1 MAQTTKES
9 LFEHVPHV
17 ARRRTGSRGRDVY
30 RRYTLVH
37 VAYALVLTIP
47 VVLML
52 LALDLTLPMFVF
64 LLGELLA
71 ILAVPYIPWV
81 RRLIDQRLAA
91 QARADAANA
100 RAVLLLRMSEAHRR
114 ELANLE
120 CIAASLRDRT
130 DTASADEDC
139 LGVERLLELY
149 VRIAIAHRASQ
160 TSLSLVGGARPD
172 EELDGL
178 TALASSSRR
187 PMLDRRLEILRL
199 RSEARRA
206 ALEEQVAMTHDLA
219 MIADTIR
226 WMQESV
232 AATPATT
239 MRRELEF
246 AYAGRERDL
255 ATLRDLASLR
265 DHEVDVSVLRLG
277 REQTPQRAVVRI
289 DVSEPHLGAQ
299 RTSSTPLPRIDAFDL
314 EWESEGDQK
323 SAAE

>member
-1 MAQTTKES
+1 MAQTTNEATAA
-9 LFEHVPHV
+9 LFPGL
-17 ARRRTGSRGRDVY
+17 ARRRTGSHGRDVY

-64 LLGELLA
+64 LLAELVA
-71 ILAVPYIPWV
+71 ILAIPYIPWV

-91 QARADAANA
+91 EARADAANA

-130 DTASADEDC
+130 DTASSDEDC

-178 TALASSSRR
+178 SALASSRR
-187 PMLDRRLEILRL
+187 PMLERRLEILRL

-226 WMQESV
+226 WMQESA
-232 AATPATT
+232 AATPASTL
-239 MRRELEF
+239 RRELEF

-265 DHEVDVSVLRLG
+265 DHDVDASVLRLG
-277 REQTPQRAVVRI
+277 RESVPQRAVVRI
-289 DVSEPHLGAQ
+289 DVSEPQPARL
-299 RTSSTPLPRIDAFDL
+299 RTSSAPLPRIDAFDL

>member
-1 MAQTTKES
+1 MAQTLTKD
-9 LFEHVPHV
+9 
-17 ARRRTGSRGRDVY
+17 ARAALAGRTRTHGKDVY

-52 LALDLTLPMFVF
+52 LALDLTVPMFVF
-64 LLGELLA
+64 LLGELVA

-81 RRLIDQRLAA
+81 RRLIDQRLAT

-130 DTASADEDC
+130 DTAASDDDC

-172 EELDGL
+172 DELESL
-178 TALASSSRR
+178 TTLACSTRR
-187 PMLDRRLEILRL
+187 PLLDRRLEILRL

-219 MIADTIR
+219 MIADTLR
-226 WMQESV
+226 WMQESA

-239 MRRELEF
+239 LRRELEF

-277 REQTPQRAVVRI
+277 RDYAPQRAVVRI
-289 DVSEPHLGAQ
+289 DVSDPNDPKL
-299 RTSSTPLPRIDAFDL
+299 RTSSAPIPRIDAFDL
-314 EWESEGDQK
+314 EWDHEGDQK